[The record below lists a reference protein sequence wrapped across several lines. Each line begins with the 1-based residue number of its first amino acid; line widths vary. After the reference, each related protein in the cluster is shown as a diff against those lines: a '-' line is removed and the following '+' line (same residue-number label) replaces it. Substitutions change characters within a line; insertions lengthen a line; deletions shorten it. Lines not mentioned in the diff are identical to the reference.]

1 MVELKYFFKEKISFS
16 ETQNRNSKNPRLE
29 SDPILRQWNGFEQK
43 SPVLS
48 VTVQE
53 KYIYFP

>member
-1 MVELKYFFKEKISFS
+1 MVELKNSFS
-16 ETQNRNSKNPRLE
+16 ETQNRNSKDPRLE
-29 SDPILRQWNGFEQK
+29 LDPILRQWNGFEQK